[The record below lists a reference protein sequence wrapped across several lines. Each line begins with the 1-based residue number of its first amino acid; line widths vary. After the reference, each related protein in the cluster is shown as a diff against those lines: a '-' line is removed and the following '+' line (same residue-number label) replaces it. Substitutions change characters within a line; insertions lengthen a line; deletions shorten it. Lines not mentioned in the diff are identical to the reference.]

1 MDIVTS
7 HLVAFQVSLVILQV
21 PFDNINGQPLYETPQ
36 GDQFKALEANTYN
49 RKTYGKYGLLVIIYF
64 FKRILSSLSYSMRA
78 ITSTI
83 CILTLIKLQAIYSSS
98 FS

>member
-7 HLVAFQVSLVILQV
+7 HLVAFQVSLFILQV
-21 PFDNINGQPLYETPQ
+21 PFDNINGQTLYETPQ

-64 FKRILSSLSYSMRA
+64 LSVYCRHYHILCVQLHQLYV
-78 ITSTI
+78 
-83 CILTLIKLQAIYSSS
+83 
-98 FS
+98 F